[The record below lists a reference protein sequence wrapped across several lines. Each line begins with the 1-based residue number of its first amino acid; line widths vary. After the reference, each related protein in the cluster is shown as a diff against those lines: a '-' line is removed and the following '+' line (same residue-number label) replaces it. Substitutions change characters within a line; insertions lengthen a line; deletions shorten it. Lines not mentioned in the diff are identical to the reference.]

1 MPDQTDASVVPSASQ
16 LQLTPKQG
24 QAQKLLQSHRHT
36 LLVGGSRSGKTTLLV
51 HEIAARAVKVDNSRH
66 AILRLHANAA
76 RASIALDTLPK
87 VFSRAFPND
96 SLRRHRTEGYFS
108 LENGSE
114 IWIGGLDDQDR
125 VEKIL
130 GKEYATIFL
139 NKWAG
144 AAHETMMLAKEAG
157 NTATFNDAAVLSDYG
172 AATGF
177 EISDPST
184 DQGTDMQEA
193 AAYRRKTGVL
203 DAGGERHTIAAYLA
217 LEPSDLT
224 HLYQAAYLFGAVG
237 IGVQL
242 PQSGLDQFDQRQPWS
257 VVPGSPNEGGHYVP
271 LLGRTAAGL
280 AVVTWGD
287 IQFMSEAFL
296 MTYCD
301 EAVAYVSQECLVNQ
315 KSPEGFDYAAL
326 LADLKELA

>member
-1 MPDQTDASVVPSASQ
+1 MTFPF
-16 LQLTPKQG
+16 
-24 QAQKLLQSHRHT
+24 KL
-36 LLVGGSRSGKTTLLV
+36 GKTPARPWQAPGNKFRLGTYLAAPAALAALPPVPAVFGHQALIGARDWGLLG
-51 HEIAARAVKVDNSRH
+51 
-66 AILRLHANAA
+66 
-76 RASIALDTLPK
+76 
-87 VFSRAFPND
+87 ND
-96 SLRRHRTEGYFS
+96 QYG
-108 LENGSE
+108 
-114 IWIGGLDDQDR
+114 DC
-125 VEKIL
+125 V
-130 GKEYATIFL
+130 
-139 NKWAG
+139 WAG

-157 NTATFNDAAVLSDYG
+157 NTVTFNDAAVLSDYS

-203 DAGGERHTIAAYLA
+203 DVGGRRHTIAAYLA
-217 LEPSDLT
+217 LEPGNLT

-237 IGVQL
+237 IGMQL
-242 PQSGLDQFDQRQPWS
+242 PQSGLDQFDRRQPWS
-257 VVPGSPNEGGHYVP
+257 IVAGSPNEGGHYVP

-296 MTYCD
+296 VTFCD

-326 LADLKELA
+326 LADLKKLA